1 MIRSAALLNAAIIRK
16 PDNVQEAKDYLKVLC
31 SDVLKKAGA
40 NKLEADLSKIADKV
54 KKLVGNMRK
63 TVKEK
68 LELLGNTTGG
78 KSKNA
83 KISIKSLQ
91 EHISSD
97 YTKIMADLSKDCVDV
112 MGNPPCKFSLIGMG
126 SLARKEITP
135 YSDFEH
141 IIVLEKNQKKKIR
154 NKKKSEEKPDYKEY
168 FRWLSVIFQVV
179 VINLQETI
187 IPSLDIENLK
197 FFYNKITT
205 RCICFDG
212 MMPRA
217 CKFHLGQQLLS
228 GENKEKTELIKSADE
243 MVKYLS
249 SSGDIKSGYHLKDI
263 ITKICFVY
271 GDKNVFEDFQQK
283 SITYWTSKIK
293 KKAKKKLKIFLLEIW
308 ITLQHDQT
316 F

>member
-1 MIRSAALLNAAIIRK
+1 MIRSADLLNAAIIRK
-16 PDNVQEAKDYLKVLC
+16 PDNVQEVKDYLKVLC

-40 NKLEADLSKIADKV
+40 SELEADLSKIADKV

-83 KISIKSLQ
+83 KIRCIKSLQ

-141 IIVLEKNQKKKIR
+141 IIVLEKNQKKK
-154 NKKKSEEKPDYKEY
+154 NQKQKKSKKPDYKEY

-187 IPSLDIENLK
+187 IQSLDIESLK
-197 FFYNKITT
+197 FFYDKITT
-205 RCICFDG
+205 RGICFDG
-212 MMPRA
+212 MLPHA
-217 CKFHLGQQLLS
+217 CKFPLGQQLLS
-228 GENKEKTELIKSADE
+228 GKNKEKTELIKFTDE

-271 GDKNVFEDFQQK
+271 GDKNIFEDFQTKVHNLLDQQDQK
-283 SITYWTSKIK
+283 ESKKEIK
-293 KKAKKKLKIFLLEIW
+293 NILIRDLDNFA
-308 ITLQHDQT
+308 T
-316 F
+316 